1 MRFIVTI
8 VLIGISVCGMYAR
21 DFETDFRD
29 VQNLFEERVPTT
41 DSELQEYLHNY
52 PYTSLLVKDILCY

>member
-1 MRFIVTI
+1 
-8 VLIGISVCGMYAR
+8 MYAR

-52 PYTSLLVKDILCY
+52 PYTPYRDEIHFMQGVL